1 MRKGIVYFNDIICGT
16 LVEDDDGYI
25 FTYDK
30 SYVKNSYQAISLLL
44 PLRIESYKSTVLFP
58 FFDGLIPEGYLLD
71 IAVKRWGYSYKDRFG
86 LLLKTSNDSI
96 GAVSVLEE

>member
-1 MRKGIVYFNDIICGT
+1 MRKGRVYFNNVICGII
-16 LVEDDDGYI
+16 VEDDEGYT
-25 FTYDK
+25 FTYDEA
-30 SYVKNSYQAISLLL
+30 YLNGDNQPVSLLL
-44 PLRIESYKSTVLFP
+44 PLRRESYKSTVLFP

-71 IAVKRWGYSYKDRFG
+71 LAVKRWGYSYKDRFG